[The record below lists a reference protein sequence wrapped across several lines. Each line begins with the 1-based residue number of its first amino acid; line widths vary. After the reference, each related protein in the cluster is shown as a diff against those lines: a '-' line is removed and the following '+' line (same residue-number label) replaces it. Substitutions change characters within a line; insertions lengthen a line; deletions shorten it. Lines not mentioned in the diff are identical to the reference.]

1 MRASVPVK
9 NFTVPDLR
17 LQVDLGNGI
26 LNNLIDFITSDVEK
40 FSNAEEVARNT
51 MATLNQAIAKRGQNC
66 QIWDFN
72 DYVMLGRKSMQL
84 KQIQAMKD
92 STSGLIGIF

>member
-1 MRASVPVK
+1 MVMRASVPVK
-9 NFTVPDLR
+9 NFTVPVLR
-17 LQVDLGNGI
+17 LQVGLGNGI
-26 LNNLIDFITSDVEK
+26 LNNLIGFINSDVEK

-72 DYVMLGRKSMQL
+72 DGVML
-84 KQIQAMKD
+84 
-92 STSGLIGIF
+92 